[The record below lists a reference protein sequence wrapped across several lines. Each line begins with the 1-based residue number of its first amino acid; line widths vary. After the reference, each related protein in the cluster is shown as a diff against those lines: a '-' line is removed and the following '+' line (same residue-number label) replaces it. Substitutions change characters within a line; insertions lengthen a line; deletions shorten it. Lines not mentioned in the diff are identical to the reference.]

1 MSAPLSSPAAPQSA
15 DRRPEI
21 CKENPDIAFGE
32 VGKQLGME
40 WRELSEEQKAPYV
53 AKAEAAKA
61 QYEKDKA
68 AYSKL

>member
-1 MSAPLSSPAAPQSA
+1 
-15 DRRPEI
+15 
-21 CKENPDIAFGE
+21 
-32 VGKQLGME
+32 ME